1 MTITKTNEPSAEV
14 DPLIDGPEVD
24 RLMGGQSP
32 STRYADPE
40 QRALAIP
47 MTEPG
52 RRTKRVRW
60 LKSEILELR
69 RKRIEAARANAET
82 VRQQVVEQN
91 QRRIA
96 KRQDRIPA

>member
-1 MTITKTNEPSAEV
+1 MTITKTSKPPAEV

-69 RKRIEAARANAET
+69 RQRIAAARSNAAA
-82 VRQQVVEQN
+82 VRQQVIEQN
-91 QRRIA
+91 ERRVS
-96 KRQDRIPA
+96 KRQGRISA